1 MTDILLQRSSK
12 KPFLGRVTHKIHK
25 VIWKIFFGRKFGQ
38 LGENSFIHKPML
50 LTGIENIYLQDNVY
64 IWSNSRIESIETNM
78 GSGRITIC
86 SGTKINP
93 NVHIAA
99 ASLVSIGKNCLF
111 ASNVY
116 ITDHDHAWDPEHET
130 PTESQKLVASPVII
144 GDNVWLGEGA
154 KILKG
159 VTIGKGAIIGASALV
174 TKDVPSNAIAVG
186 VPAKIIDIRN

>member
-1 MTDILLQRSSK
+1 MTDILVQQSSK
-12 KPFLGRVTHKIHK
+12 KPFLYRVTHKIHK
-25 VIWKIFFGRKFGQ
+25 EIWRLFFGRKLGQ
-38 LGENSFIHKPML
+38 LGGNSFIHKPML
-50 LTGIENIYLQDNVY
+50 LSGLQNIYLQDNVY
-64 IWSNSRIESIETNM
+64 IWPNSRIEAIETNI
-78 GSGRITIC
+78 GSGKISIGC
-86 SGTKINP
+86 GTKINP

-99 ASLVSIGKNCLF
+99 ASRVSIGSNCLF

-116 ITDHDHAWDPEHET
+116 ITDHDHFWDPEHET
-130 PTESQKLVASPVII
+130 PTESQSLIASPVII

-154 KILKG
+154 KVLKG